1 LERGTVSEFGDRF
14 VSHPVAKKKNSLMR
28 FHDVV
33 IVSQTRAIVSML
45 TVRVKA
51 LLGFSRKAQPRRAR
65 SFQLGLRI

>member
-14 VSHPVAKKKNSLMR
+14 VSHPVTKKKNSLMR

-45 TVRVKA
+45 TVR
-51 LLGFSRKAQPRRAR
+51 
-65 SFQLGLRI
+65 